1 MQYNLNI
8 ILLRRSVMDCE
19 KVPDITQEELIYISR
34 QFTNMFGFP
43 VRLYKKNELLFFHS
57 TANLIADPVSLC
69 FDEIIRKSEEISY
82 YVYENAFYYG
92 IVNCGQY
99 KFVTGPV
106 VEIRLSDHEFNRLG
120 FMLGIEKN
128 DISLF
133 TSSMK
138 SLSGI
143 HLDTLIQAIILYN
156 FSVNRTMYNISD
168 IRIKSSEQNNIS
180 TDIKENEIS
189 YVGEKL
195 FMNNARSYA
204 IERDMIKKVMNGD
217 VEGLIDGAT
226 KIPSVSSGNLAPH
239 LLRHNKNF
247 FIKLETIMART
258 AIETGLDVDEI
269 FSIEEMYIRK
279 CESLDNIDRIKN
291 LQYHMII
298 DYADRV
304 KKLQQYNGQ
313 NSKLVNDIS
322 KYIRANI
329 SETIKTSDI
338 AEYFGKSRGGIT
350 TEFKRQTGMN
360 LSDFIKLK
368 KIQEAQ
374 ELLYET
380 NQSLAM
386 ISNYLGFS
394 SQSHFTRVFK
404 EITGITPKEYR
415 DKNHIGK

>member
-1 MQYNLNI
+1 
-8 ILLRRSVMDCE
+8 MDYK
-19 KVPDITQEELIYISR
+19 KVPDITQKELIYISR
-34 QFTNMFGFP
+34 QFANMFGFP
-43 VRLYKKNELLFFHS
+43 VRLYNRDELVFFHS

-69 FDEIIRKSEEISY
+69 LDEIIRKNEQISY

-92 IVNCGQY
+92 IVNYGHY

-106 VEIRLSDHEFNRLG
+106 IEIRLSDHEFNKLG

-128 DISLF
+128 NIPLF
-133 TSSMK
+133 TLSMK

-143 HLDTLIQAIILYN
+143 HLDMLIQAIILYN
-156 FSVNRTMYNISD
+156 FSVNKTMYNISD
-168 IRIKSSEQNNIS
+168 IRIKSAEQSDLS
-180 TDIKENEIS
+180 TNIKESEIS
-189 YVGEKL
+189 YTNENL
-195 FMNNARSYA
+195 FMNNSRSYA

-226 KIPSVSSGNLAPH
+226 NIPSVSSGNLAPH

-247 FIKLETIMART
+247 FIKLETIIART
-258 AIETGLDVDEI
+258 AIEAGLDVDEI

-279 CESLDNIDRIKN
+279 CESLENIDRIKN

-304 KKLQQYNGQ
+304 KKLQQYNGR
-313 NSKLVNDIS
+313 NSKLVTDIS
-322 KYIRANI
+322 RYIRSHI
-329 SETIKTSDI
+329 SEPIKTSDI

-350 TEFKRQTGMN
+350 TEFKKQTGMN

-380 NQSLAM
+380 NKSLVL
-386 ISNYLGFS
+386 ISDYLGFS

-415 DKNHIGK
+415 DKKHIGK

>member
-1 MQYNLNI
+1 MKY
-8 ILLRRSVMDCE
+8 E
-19 KVPDITQEELIYISR
+19 KKSEITEKELIYISR
-34 QFTNMFGFP
+34 QFANMFGFP
-43 VRLYKKNELLFFHS
+43 VRLYNKNELVFFHS
-57 TANLIADPVSLC
+57 TANLTADPVLLC
-69 FDEIIRKSEEISY
+69 FDEIIGKSEEVSY
-82 YVYENAFYYG
+82 YVYENVFYYG
-92 IVNCGQY
+92 IVNCGNY
-99 KFVTGPV
+99 KFVSGPV
-106 VEIRLSDHEFNRLG
+106 SELRISDHEFQRFG
-120 FMLGIEKN
+120 FMLGVEN
-128 DISLF
+128 SDIPLF

-138 SLSGI
+138 SLCGI
-143 HLDTLIQAIILYN
+143 HLDTLIQSIILYN
-156 FSVNRTMYNISD
+156 FSVNRTMLNISD
-168 IRIKSSEQNNIS
+168 IRIKNTEQNNIS
-180 TDIKENEIS
+180 SDIKENEVSDI
-189 YVGEKL
+189 GERL
-195 FMNNARSYA
+195 FLNNSRSYA

-247 FIKLETIMART
+247 FIKLETIMARA

-304 KKLQQYNGQ
+304 KKLRQYNGQ
-313 NSKLVNDIS
+313 NSRLVNEIS
-322 KYIRANI
+322 RYIRSHI
-329 SETIKTSDI
+329 SEPIKTSDI
-338 AEYFGKSRGGIT
+338 ADYLGKSRGGIT
-350 TEFKRQTGMN
+350 TEFKKQTGMN

-380 NQSLAM
+380 KKSLVL
-386 ISNYLGFS
+386 ISDYLGFS

-415 DKNHIGK
+415 DKNHISK

>member
-1 MQYNLNI
+1 MYY
-8 ILLRRSVMDCE
+8 E
-19 KVPDITQEELIYISR
+19 KISDITQEELIYISR
-34 QFTNMFGFP
+34 QFANMFGFP
-43 VRLYKKNELLFFHS
+43 VRLYNKSELVFFHS
-57 TANLIADPVSLC
+57 TANLTADPVSLC
-69 FDEIIRKSEEISY
+69 LDEIIQKHEQIDY
-82 YVYENAFYYG
+82 YVYESAFYYG

-106 VEIRLSDHEFNRLG
+106 SELRLSDHEFNRLG
-120 FMLGIEKN
+120 FILGIENN
-128 DISLF
+128 DIPIF
-133 TSSMK
+133 TASMK

-156 FSVNRTMYNISD
+156 FSVNKTMYNISD
-168 IRIKSSEQNNIS
+168 IRIKSTEQNNIS

-189 YVGEKL
+189 DIGERL
-195 FMNNARSYA
+195 FMNNSRSYA

-239 LLRHNKNF
+239 LLRHSKNF
-247 FIKLETIMART
+247 FIKLETIMAR
-258 AIETGLDVDEI
+258 AAVEAGLDVDEI

-291 LQYHMII
+291 LQYHMIV

-304 KKLQQYNGQ
+304 KKLKQYNGQ
-313 NSKLVNDIS
+313 NSKMVTEIS
-322 KYIRANI
+322 AYIRSHI
-329 SETIKTSDI
+329 SESIKTSDI
-338 AEYFGKSRGGIT
+338 AEHFGKSRGGIT
-350 TEFKRQTGMN
+350 TEFKKQTGMN

-380 NQSLAM
+380 NKSLVL
-386 ISNYLGFS
+386 ISDYLGFS

>member
-1 MQYNLNI
+1 
-8 ILLRRSVMDCE
+8 MDYE
-19 KVPDITQEELIYISR
+19 RVSDITQEELIYISR
-34 QFTNMFGFP
+34 QFANMFGFP
-43 VRLYKKNELLFFHS
+43 VRLYNRDELVFFHS
-57 TANLIADPVSLC
+57 TANLIADPVTLC
-69 FDEIIRKSEEISY
+69 LDEIIRKHEQISY

-92 IVNCGQY
+92 IVNYGHY

-106 VEIRLSDHEFNRLG
+106 IEIRLSDHEFNKLG
-120 FMLGIEKN
+120 FMLGIEKDN
-128 DISLF
+128 IPLF
-133 TSSMK
+133 TLSMK

-156 FSVNRTMYNISD
+156 FSVNKTMYNISD
-168 IRIKSSEQNNIS
+168 IRIKSTEQSNIS
-180 TDIKENEIS
+180 TNIKENEIS
-189 YVGEKL
+189 YTGENL
-195 FMNNARSYA
+195 FMNNSRSYA

-247 FIKLETIMART
+247 FIKLETIMARAT
-258 AIETGLDVDEI
+258 IEAGLDVDEV

-291 LQYHMII
+291 LQYHMIV

-304 KKLQQYNGQ
+304 KKLKQYNGQ
-313 NSKLVNDIS
+313 NSKLVTDIS
-322 KYIRANI
+322 RYIRSHI
-329 SETIKTSDI
+329 SEPIKTSDI

-350 TEFKRQTGMN
+350 TEFKKQTGMN

-380 NQSLAM
+380 NKSLVL
-386 ISNYLGFS
+386 ISDYLGFS

-404 EITGITPKEYR
+404 EIVGITPKEYR
-415 DKNHIGK
+415 DKKHIGK

>member
-1 MQYNLNI
+1 
-8 ILLRRSVMDCE
+8 MDCE

-34 QFTNMFGFP
+34 QFANMFGFP
-43 VRLYKKNELLFFHS
+43 VRLYNKNALIFFHS
-57 TANLIADPVSLC
+57 TANLIVDPVSLC
-69 FDEIIRKSEEISY
+69 FDKIISKNEQISY

-92 IVNCGQY
+92 IVNYRHY

-106 VEIRLSDHEFNRLG
+106 IEIRLSDHEFNRLG
-120 FMLGIEKN
+120 FMLEIEKN
-128 DISLF
+128 NIPLF

-143 HLDTLIQAIILYN
+143 HLDTLIQSIILYN
-156 FSVNRTMYNISD
+156 FSVNKTMYNVSD
-168 IRIKSSEQNNIS
+168 IRIKSSEQNDIS
-180 TDIKENEIS
+180 ADIKENEIA
-189 YVGEKL
+189 YTGERL

-204 IERDMIKKVMNGD
+204 IEMDMIKKVMNGD

-226 KIPSVSSGNLAPH
+226 KIPAVSSGNLAPH

-258 AIETGLDVDEI
+258 AIEAGLDVDEV

-304 KKLQQYNGQ
+304 KKLQQYNGR
-313 NSKLVNDIS
+313 NSKMVTEIS
-322 KYIRANI
+322 GYIRSHI
-329 SETIKTSDI
+329 SEAIKTSDI
-338 AEYFGKSRGGIT
+338 ADYLGKSRGGIT
-350 TEFKRQTGMN
+350 TEFKKQTGMN

-374 ELLYET
+374 ELLYST
-380 NQSLAM
+380 NQSLVI
-386 ISNYLGFS
+386 ISDYLGFS
-394 SQSHFTRVFK
+394 SQSHFTRIFK

-415 DKNHIGK
+415 DKNHFGK

>member
-1 MQYNLNI
+1 
-8 ILLRRSVMDCE
+8 MDYE
-19 KVPDITQEELIYISR
+19 KISDITQEELIYISR
-34 QFTNMFGFP
+34 QFANMFGFP
-43 VRLYKKNELLFFHS
+43 VRLYNQNELVFFHS
-57 TANLIADPVSLC
+57 TANLSADPISLC
-69 FDEIIRKSEEISY
+69 FEKIINKQEQISY
-82 YVYENAFYYG
+82 YVHNNAFYYG
-92 IVNCGQY
+92 IVNCGKY

-106 VEIRLSDHEFNRLG
+106 IEIRLSDHEFNKLG
-120 FMLGIEKN
+120 FMLGIGKD
-128 DISLF
+128 DISVF
-133 TSSMK
+133 TSSIK

-168 IRIKSSEQNNIS
+168 IRIKSSEQKNIS
-180 TDIKENEIS
+180 TDIKESEIS
-189 YVGEKL
+189 YVGENL

-204 IERDMIKKVMNGD
+204 IERDMIKKVMTGD

-247 FIKLETIMART
+247 FIKLETVMART
-258 AIETGLDVDEI
+258 AIEAGLDIDEI

-279 CESLDNIDRIKN
+279 CEALDNIDRIKN
-291 LQYHMII
+291 LQYHMVL

-304 KKLQQYNGQ
+304 KKLQQYNGK
-313 NSKLVNDIS
+313 NSKMVTEIS
-322 KYIRANI
+322 KYIRSHI
-329 SETIKTSDI
+329 SEPIKTSDI
-338 AEYFGKSRGGIT
+338 ADYFGKSRGGIT
-350 TEFKRQTGMN
+350 TEFKKQTGMN

-380 NQSLAM
+380 NKSLVL
-386 ISNYLGFS
+386 ISDYLGFS
-394 SQSHFTRVFK
+394 SQSHFTRIFK

-415 DKNHIGK
+415 DKNHMGK

>member
-1 MQYNLNI
+1 
-8 ILLRRSVMDCE
+8 MDYE
-19 KVPDITQEELIYISR
+19 KIPDIMQEELIYISR
-34 QFTNMFGFP
+34 QFANMFGFP
-43 VRLYKKNELLFFHS
+43 VRLYNKNELIFFHS

-69 FDEIIRKSEEISY
+69 FDEIVRKHEQISY
-82 YVYENAFYYG
+82 YVYESAFYYG

-106 VEIRLSDHEFNRLG
+106 SELRLSDHEFNRLG
-120 FMLGIEKN
+120 FILGIENN
-128 DISLF
+128 DIPLF

-156 FSVNRTMYNISD
+156 FSVNKTMYNISD
-168 IRIKSSEQNNIS
+168 IRIKSVEQNNIS

-189 YVGEKL
+189 GIGESL
-195 FMNNARSYA
+195 FMNNSRSYA

-258 AIETGLDVDEI
+258 AIEAGLDVDEV

-279 CESLDNIDRIKN
+279 CESLCNIDRIKN
-291 LQYHMII
+291 LQYHMIV

-304 KKLQQYNGQ
+304 KKLKQYNGQ
-313 NSKLVNDIS
+313 NSKMVTEIS
-322 KYIRANI
+322 RYIRSHI
-329 SETIKTSDI
+329 SEPIKTSDI
-338 AEYFGKSRGGIT
+338 ADHFGKSRGGIT
-350 TEFKRQTGMN
+350 TEFKKQTGMN

-380 NQSLAM
+380 NKSLVL
-386 ISNYLGFS
+386 ISDYLGFS

>member
-1 MQYNLNI
+1 
-8 ILLRRSVMDCE
+8 MDYE
-19 KVPDITQEELIYISR
+19 KIPDITQEELIYISR
-34 QFTNMFGFP
+34 QFANMFGFP
-43 VRLYKKNELLFFHS
+43 VRLYNQNELIFFHS
-57 TANLIADPVSLC
+57 TANLIVDPVSLC
-69 FDEIIRKSEEISY
+69 FDEIIQNHEQISY
-82 YVYENAFYYG
+82 YVYDSVFYYG

-99 KFVTGPV
+99 KFITGPV
-106 VEIRLSDHEFNRLG
+106 IEIKLSDHEFHKIG
-120 FMLGIEKN
+120 FMLGIENN
-128 DISLF
+128 DIPIF
-133 TSSMK
+133 TSSIK

-156 FSVNRTMYNISD
+156 FSVNKTMYNISD
-168 IRIKSSEQNNIS
+168 IRIKSSEQSNIS
-180 TDIKENEIS
+180 TDIKETEIF
-189 YVGEKL
+189 YIDMGEKF

-204 IERDMIKKVMNGD
+204 IEKDMIKKVMNGD

-247 FIKLETIMART
+247 FIKLETIMARA

-269 FSIEEMYIRK
+269 FSIEEMYIKK

-313 NSKLVNDIS
+313 NSKLVTEIS
-322 KYIRANI
+322 RYIRSHI
-329 SETIKTSDI
+329 SEPIKTSDI
-338 AEYFGKSRGGIT
+338 ADYFGKSRGRIT
-350 TEFKRQTGMN
+350 TEFKKQTGMN

-380 NQSLAM
+380 NKSIVM
-386 ISNYLGFS
+386 ISDYLGFS

-415 DKNHIGK
+415 DKNHISK

>member
-1 MQYNLNI
+1 
-8 ILLRRSVMDCE
+8 MDYE
-19 KVPDITQEELIYISR
+19 KIPDITQEELIYISR
-34 QFTNMFGFP
+34 EFANMFGFP
-43 VRLYKKNELLFFHS
+43 VRLYKQNELLFFHS

-69 FDEIIRKSEEISY
+69 FDEIIQKREQISY
-82 YVYENAFYYG
+82 YVYDDTFYYG

-99 KFVTGPV
+99 KFITGPV
-106 VEIRLSDHEFNRLG
+106 IEIRLSEHEFNKLG

-128 DISLF
+128 DIPVF
-133 TSSMK
+133 TSSIK

-156 FSVNRTMYNISD
+156 FSVNKTMYNISD

-180 TDIKENEIS
+180 TDIKETEIS
-189 YVGEKL
+189 YIGEKI
-195 FMNNARSYA
+195 FTNNARSYA
-204 IERDMIKKVMNGD
+204 IEKDMIKKVMNGD
-217 VEGLIDGAT
+217 VGGLIDGAT

-247 FIKLETIMART
+247 FIKLETIMAR
-258 AIETGLDVDEI
+258 ASIEAGLDVDEI

-304 KKLQQYNGQ
+304 KKLQQYNGH
-313 NSKLVNDIS
+313 NSKMVTEIS
-322 KYIRANI
+322 KYIRKHI
-329 SETIKTSDI
+329 SEPIKTSDI
-338 AEYFGKSRGGIT
+338 ADYFGKSRGGIT
-350 TEFKRQTGMN
+350 TEFKKQTGMN

-380 NQSLAM
+380 NKSLVL
-386 ISNYLGFS
+386 ISDYLGFS
-394 SQSHFTRVFK
+394 SQSHFTRIFK

>member
-1 MQYNLNI
+1 MNYEQI
-8 ILLRRSVMDCE
+8 
-19 KVPDITQEELIYISR
+19 PDITPEELIYISR
-34 QFTNMFGFP
+34 QFANMFGFP
-43 VRLYKKNELLFFHS
+43 VRLYDKNELVFFHS
-57 TANLIADPVSLC
+57 TANIIADPVSLC
-69 FDEIIRKSEEISY
+69 LDEIICKNEQISY

-99 KFVTGPV
+99 KFITGPV
-106 VEIRLSDHEFNRLG
+106 TEIRLSDHDFNRLG

-128 DISLF
+128 DIPLF

-143 HLDTLIQAIILYN
+143 HLDTLIQAIIMYN

-168 IRIKSSEQNNIS
+168 IRIKSKEQNNIS
-180 TDIKENEIS
+180 SDIKESEIS
-189 YVGEKL
+189 YTGETL
-195 FMNNARSYA
+195 FMNSSRTYA

-217 VEGLIDGAT
+217 VDGLIDGAT
-226 KIPSVSSGNLAPH
+226 KIPAVSSGNLAPH
-239 LLRHNKNF
+239 LLRHSKNF

-258 AIETGLDVDEI
+258 AIDAGLDVDEI

-291 LQYHMII
+291 LQYHMVI

-304 KKLQQYNGQ
+304 KKLRQYNGK
-313 NSKLVNDIS
+313 NSKLVTEIS
-322 KYIRANI
+322 GYIRNHI
-329 SETIKTSDI
+329 SEPVKTSDI
-338 AEYFGKSRGGIT
+338 ADYLGRSRGGIT
-350 TEFKRQTGMN
+350 TEFKKQTGMN

-374 ELLYET
+374 ELLYAT
-380 NQSLAM
+380 SQSLVM

-415 DKNHIGK
+415 DKNHIIR

>member
-1 MQYNLNI
+1 
-8 ILLRRSVMDCE
+8 MDYE
-19 KVPDITQEELIYISR
+19 KIPDITQEELIYINR
-34 QFTNMFGFP
+34 EFANMFGFP
-43 VRLYKKNELLFFHS
+43 VRLYKQNELLFFHS

-69 FDEIIRKSEEISY
+69 FDEIIQKREQISY
-82 YVYENAFYYG
+82 YVYDDTFYYG

-99 KFVTGPV
+99 KFITGPV
-106 VEIRLSDHEFNRLG
+106 IEIRLSEHEFNKLG

-128 DISLF
+128 DIPVF
-133 TSSMK
+133 TSSIK

-156 FSVNRTMYNISD
+156 FSVNKTMYNISD

-180 TDIKENEIS
+180 TDIKETEIS
-189 YVGEKL
+189 YIGEKI
-195 FMNNARSYA
+195 FTNNARSYA
-204 IERDMIKKVMNGD
+204 IEKDMIKKVMNGD
-217 VEGLIDGAT
+217 VGGLIDGAT

-247 FIKLETIMART
+247 FIKLETIMAR
-258 AIETGLDVDEI
+258 ASIEAGLDVDEI

-304 KKLQQYNGQ
+304 KKLQQYNGH
-313 NSKLVNDIS
+313 NSKMVTEIS
-322 KYIRANI
+322 KYIRKHI
-329 SETIKTSDI
+329 SEPIKTSDI
-338 AEYFGKSRGGIT
+338 ADYFGKSRGGIT
-350 TEFKRQTGMN
+350 TEFKKQTGMN

-380 NQSLAM
+380 NKSLVL
-386 ISNYLGFS
+386 ISDYLGFS
-394 SQSHFTRVFK
+394 SQSHFTRIFK

>member
-1 MQYNLNI
+1 
-8 ILLRRSVMDCE
+8 MDYE
-19 KVPDITQEELIYISR
+19 KISDITQEELIYISR
-34 QFTNMFGFP
+34 QFANMFGFP
-43 VRLYKKNELLFFHS
+43 VRLYNKSELIFFHS
-57 TANLIADPVSLC
+57 TANLTADPVSLC
-69 FDEIIRKSEEISY
+69 LDEIIQKQEQIDY
-82 YVYENAFYYG
+82 YVYESTFYYG

-106 VEIRLSDHEFNRLG
+106 SELRLSDHEFNRLG
-120 FMLGIEKN
+120 FILGIENN
-128 DISLF
+128 DIPIF
-133 TSSMK
+133 TASMK

-156 FSVNRTMYNISD
+156 FSVNKTMYNISD
-168 IRIKSSEQNNIS
+168 IRIKSTEQNNIS

-189 YVGEKL
+189 DIGERL
-195 FMNNARSYA
+195 FMNNSRSYA

-239 LLRHNKNF
+239 LLRHSKNF
-247 FIKLETIMART
+247 FIKLETIMAR
-258 AIETGLDVDEI
+258 AAVEAGLDVDEI

-291 LQYHMII
+291 LQYHMIV

-304 KKLQQYNGQ
+304 KKLKQYNGQ
-313 NSKLVNDIS
+313 NSKMVTEIS
-322 KYIRANI
+322 AYIRSHI
-329 SETIKTSDI
+329 SESIKTSDI
-338 AEYFGKSRGGIT
+338 AEHFGKSRGGIT
-350 TEFKRQTGMN
+350 TEFKKQTGMN

-380 NQSLAM
+380 NKSLVL
-386 ISNYLGFS
+386 ISDYLGFS